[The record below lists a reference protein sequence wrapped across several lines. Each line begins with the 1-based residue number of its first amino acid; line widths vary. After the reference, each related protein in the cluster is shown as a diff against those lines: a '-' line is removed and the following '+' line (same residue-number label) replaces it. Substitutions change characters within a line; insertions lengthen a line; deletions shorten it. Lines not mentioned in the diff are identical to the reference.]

1 MDAIAGSKQT
11 NFMKRAILEDF
22 HNSTVSLSMR
32 TFDDVAKFGNKKAI
46 EKKRLETLEEI
57 MKTFEMYTELNDS
70 RNPLAGME
78 TYIIPITIG
87 IISITVRWTTD
98 WTCSSWSQTCKASS
112 DFFHHVYQVVFFFL
126 AIIGAT
132 KAQQMSEA
140 AGRIKGALIAVQGGG
155 GNTSSVDVKK
165 KNE

>member
-1 MDAIAGSKQT
+1 M
-11 NFMKRAILEDF
+11 
-22 HNSTVSLSMR
+22 
-32 TFDDVAKFGNKKAI
+32 
-46 EKKRLETLEEI
+46 
-57 MKTFEMYTELNDS
+57 
-70 RNPLAGME
+70 
-78 TYIIPITIG
+78 
-87 IISITVRWTTD
+87 
-98 WTCSSWSQTCKASS
+98 
-112 DFFHHVYQVVFFFL
+112 YQVVFFFL